1 MASIIK
7 KLVKGRAYYYIAE
20 SKRVDGKPRMVK
32 QWYLGSIEK
41 LISIAEGRVDKA
53 EPREVTC
60 EQEGAVAALS
70 AIAAELGVK
79 DIVDDHVE
87 KRRQGMTVG
96 SYVLLSALN
105 RAIAAASKTK
115 IKEWC
120 GQTAVH
126 LYVDFKASLLESQ
139 NFWDNFDKIDQEEVE
154 RIGDAIAKRAV
165 ELEKIPLDCLV
176 YDTTNYFNY
185 WDVTND
191 SELARMT
198 KSKAG
203 KNHLRHVG
211 LALAVDRDHGLPL
224 FHRLYPA
231 NNHDSKVFSSLLK
244 SMYDQISLI
253 TSDKKSLTFVF
264 DKGNN
269 SEEAIQSLDD
279 SRHHFVG
286 SRSPHHHKDLCKR
299 PLTEFREI
307 ALDQADSVLA
317 IETTEELYGRPRR
330 IIVTYNEASYQR
342 QLHRMERNIDRAKDE
357 LSSFK
362 RKAKGADGRSTID
375 SIMRQGEE
383 ILARF
388 HVTKLVAID
397 VEETDDGFKV
407 SARKNFP
414 AIEEAKTL
422 LGKQVLFTNRATLTT
437 AEVITY
443 YRDRNIVEEA
453 FRITKS
459 DDWVK
464 WDPAFHWTDSKIRV
478 HALTCVIALLLVRIA
493 HKRARAKGF
502 KEGAARMMELLT
514 EIRSAVLLYPHSVK
528 PVRHLCTLTDEQR
541 VLLNQL
547 NCEIPQVR

>member
-7 KLVKGRAYYYIAE
+7 KMVKGRAYYYIAE

-32 QWYLGSIEK
+32 QWYLGSVEK

-53 EPREVTC
+53 EPREVSC
-60 EQEGAVAALS
+60 EQEGA
-70 AIAAELGVK
+70 IAVLAGIANELGIR
-79 DIVDDHVE
+79 DIVDQYAE
-87 KRRQGMTVG
+87 KRRQGMSVG
-96 SYVLLSALN
+96 TYVLLAALN
-105 RAIAAASKTK
+105 RAISAKSKTK

-120 GQTAVH
+120 DQTAVH
-126 LYVDFKASLLESQ
+126 LHVEYKSSLIESQ
-139 NFWDNFDKIDQEEVE
+139 NFWDNFDKIGEAEVE
-154 RIGDAIAKRAV
+154 QIGDAIAKRAV
-165 ELEKIPLDCLV
+165 ELENIDLDCLV
-176 YDTTNYFNY
+176 YDTTNYYNY

-231 NNHDSKVFSSLLK
+231 NNHDSKVFSALLK
-244 SMYDQISLI
+244 SMYDQIASVA
-253 TSDKKSLTFVF
+253 SDKKSLTLVF

-269 SEEAIQSLDD
+269 SEEAIHSLDE

-286 SRSPHHHKDLCKR
+286 SRSPHHHKDLCRKPIEDYR
-299 PLTEFREI
+299 VI
-307 ALDQADSVLA
+307 ALTDGQSVRAL
-317 IETTEELYGRPRR
+317 ETTEELYGQPRR
-330 IIVTYNEASYQR
+330 IIVTYNESGYHR
-342 QLHRMERNIDRAKDE
+342 QLHRMERNIERAKEE
-357 LSSFK
+357 LSTFK
-362 RKAKGADGRSTID
+362 RKAKGADGRSTIE

-388 HVTKLVAID
+388 HVTKLVTID
-397 VEETDDGFKV
+397 VEESDEGFKV

-414 AIEEAKTL
+414 AIEEAKML
-422 LGKQVLFTNRATLTT
+422 LGKQVLFTNRESLTT
-437 AEVITY
+437 AEVIDY
-443 YRDRNIVEEA
+443 YRDRNVVEEA

-493 HKRARAKGF
+493 HKRARAAGF
-502 KEGAARMMELLT
+502 KQGAPRMMELLT
-514 EIRSAVLLYPHSVK
+514 EIRSAVLLYPHSIK

-541 VLLNQL
+541 VLLTQL
-547 NCEIPQVR
+547 KCEIPQVR